1 MSCKMSNPSKKLCSR
16 TNRSSRA
23 HSSDSSALDLYF
35 TFCNSQP
42 LSLFPCG
49 ACPDNIGR
57 RDPELLLAMEA
68 LGLRFQGRGFKD
80 SQIESEIQSKTKR
93 SRQAVMSRLD
103 DGAVELSTIQSLCL
117 LSMLDYT
124 GEDGY

>member
-1 MSCKMSNPSKKLCSR
+1 
-16 TNRSSRA
+16 
-23 HSSDSSALDLYF
+23 
-35 TFCNSQP
+35 
-42 LSLFPCG
+42 
-49 ACPDNIGR
+49 
-57 RDPELLLAMEA
+57 MEA
-68 LGLRFQGRGFKD
+68 LGLRFQGRGLKD

-103 DGAVELSTIQSLCL
+103 NGAVELSTIQSLCL